1 LRKSFATGFGDQ
13 IILFQSD
20 TGLQFL
26 AVESGFDCYDITCLK
41 CVIPVGIE
49 VRVFVSVEAYAVA

>member
-1 LRKSFATGFGDQ
+1 LRKSFAAGFCDQ

-26 AVESGFDCYDITCLK
+26 AVESGFDCDYVTGLK
-41 CVIPVGIE
+41 CVVPVGID
-49 VRVFVSVEAYAVA
+49 VRVFVSVETYAVA